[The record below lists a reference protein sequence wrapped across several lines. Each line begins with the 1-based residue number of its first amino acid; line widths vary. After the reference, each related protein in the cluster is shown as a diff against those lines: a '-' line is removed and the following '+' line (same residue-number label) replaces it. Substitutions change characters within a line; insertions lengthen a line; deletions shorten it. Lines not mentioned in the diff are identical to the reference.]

1 MPEEVSPSCL
11 AAPLLMS
18 WPESPPRATPQR
30 QPLGAA
36 GIRRPGGRC
45 LLHYCLAAMLQQEKQ
60 RSGPTAMTPKQR
72 SAYITEQMT
81 QFQAE
86 QEQVISKCRP
96 KMRPSS
102 NQHLMP
108 PNTELLQDKLILR
121 ILPPTSHMG
130 VFSSTLKKE
139 QVNTGLPFPISPG
152 SGQDP
157 LNSLGS
163 VCAKAKAMPLEV
175 PLPKLCISPLDNQ
188 PLTPHQL
195 SLSSVPMMSSVFS
208 NAVWTVGAAALAT
221 PVSKESPLNQVD
233 NSMLQHFDSNFIIFA
248 KVPVNIP
255 PTALAFSSQQA
266 VVQACQ
272 MAPGARSGRKVRASL
287 ASPRLSLLG
296 NQSLVQSPAQGP
308 VPVSSTKSLQQSM
321 ASCSPM
327 SPIQGLEPPS
337 YAAATAATSQSP
349 GTLFRIDTPPEPQDN
364 VLPQAWSPTDG
375 VISPS
380 SAGSEVDFTEE
391 FLDEDR
397 VSNLWLIY
405 DILEQHAA
413 AQNATTQ
420 NADQVTQGAEE
431 L

>member
-1 MPEEVSPSCL
+1 
-11 AAPLLMS
+11 
-18 WPESPPRATPQR
+18 
-30 QPLGAA
+30 
-36 GIRRPGGRC
+36 
-45 LLHYCLAAMLQQEKQ
+45 
-60 RSGPTAMTPKQR
+60 MTPKQR
-72 SAYITEQMT
+72 NAYIAEQMT
-81 QFQAE
+81 QYQAE
-86 QEQVISKCRP
+86 QEHIISKCRQA

-108 PNTELLQDKLILR
+108 PNTELLQDNLILR

-130 VFSSTLKKE
+130 VFSSTLKKQ

-163 VCAKAKAMPLEV
+163 LCPKAKAMPLEV
-175 PLPKLCISPLDNQ
+175 PLPKLCISPLGSQ
-188 PLTPHQL
+188 PFTPHQL

-208 NAVWTVGAAALAT
+208 NAVWTVEAAALAT
-221 PVSKESPLNQVD
+221 PVSKESPRSQVD
-233 NSMLQHFDSNFIIFA
+233 NSMLQHFDSNSIIFA
-248 KVPVNIP
+248 NVPTSIP
-255 PTALAFSSQQA
+255 STALAFPSQQT
-266 VVQACQ
+266 VVQAHQ
-272 MAPGARSGRKVRASL
+272 MAPGARPGQKVRAAL
-287 ASPRLSLLG
+287 TSPRFSLLG

-308 VPVSSTKSLQQSM
+308 VSVSSIKSLQQSM

-337 YAAATAATSQSP
+337 YVAATAATSQSL
-349 GTLFRIDTPPEPQDN
+349 GTLFRMDTPPEPQDN

-375 VISPS
+375 LISPS
-380 SAGSEVDFTEE
+380 SAGSEVDFMEE
-391 FLDEDR
+391 LLDEDW
-397 VSNLWLIY
+397 VCNLRLIY

-413 AQNATTQ
+413 AQNATAQ